1 MAWRLVDER
10 EVVAVV
16 LHLWTPDHRV
26 SQLRED
32 AAHLPRR
39 DGHRVEAS
47 TAQRWRRTGQV
58 EWRVVIFTG
67 GLELRAASVD
77 RLRDPS
83 DQLVD
88 RLPQLPSGLDIAYG
102 ADTAPQ
108 RTERAVSTAQVTL
121 AQALELG

>member
-16 LHLWTPDHRV
+16 LHLWPPDHRV

-58 EWRVVIFTG
+58 EWLVVIFTG
-67 GLELRAASVD
+67 GPGLRAASVD
-77 RLRDPS
+77 RLRDPR
-83 DQLVD
+83 DQRVD
-88 RLPQLPSGLDIAYG
+88 RLPQLPAGLDIAYR
-102 ADTAPQ
+102 ADAAPQ
-108 RTERAVSTAQVTL
+108 RADRAVSPAQL
-121 AQALELG
+121 PQAPALEP